1 MSFDWKDY
9 VHLAED
15 LLNRPEESYLR
26 SAISRAYYG
35 VFCIARNRK
44 GHKEFAG
51 SNVHWTV
58 INEYK
63 NSSDRNERNIGR
75 ILDNLRRS
83 RNDADYNE
91 DKSIDKGL
99 AERAVYSAKHVLA
112 SMGIP

>member
-1 MSFDWKDY
+1 MSFDWEDY
-9 VHLAED
+9 VYLAED
-15 LLNRPEESYLR
+15 LLSQPEESYLR

-44 GHKEFAG
+44 GYKEFAG
-51 SNVHWTV
+51 SNVHWRV

-63 NSSDRNERNIGR
+63 NSSDRNERNVGR
-75 ILDNLRRS
+75 VLDKLRKS

-91 DKSIDKGL
+91 DKPINKDL
-99 AERAVYSAKHVLA
+99 AERAVYSAKHILA